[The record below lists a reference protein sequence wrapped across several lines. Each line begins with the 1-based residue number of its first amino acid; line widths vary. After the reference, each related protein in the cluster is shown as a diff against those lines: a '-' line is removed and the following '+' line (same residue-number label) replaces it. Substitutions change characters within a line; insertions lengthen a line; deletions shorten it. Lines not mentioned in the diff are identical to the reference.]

1 MFLDCIYKRKTD
13 KKKKKGHQD
22 IQEHTKLNLEVL
34 GSVNTFPE
42 ILLIILSQIALQ
54 VFSLVSC
61 KVIK

>member
-13 KKKKKGHQD
+13 KKKKGHQD

-42 ILLIILSQIALQ
+42 ILLTILSQIALQ